1 LKKINR
7 QPKLDKKKKQNS
19 KEKRRRKNMKKPG
32 LSNFTKTPFTTQ
44 IWSLLLKLRNNLSQ
58 NREMKMKAPT
68 DSHKNYKTT
77 ELN

>member
-1 LKKINR
+1 
-7 QPKLDKKKKQNS
+7 
-19 KEKRRRKNMKKPG
+19 MKKPR